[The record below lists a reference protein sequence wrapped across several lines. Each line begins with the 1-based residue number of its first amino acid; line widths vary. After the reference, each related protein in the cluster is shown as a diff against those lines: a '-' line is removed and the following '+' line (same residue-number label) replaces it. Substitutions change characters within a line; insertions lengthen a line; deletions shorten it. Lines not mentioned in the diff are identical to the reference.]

1 MELKD
6 LQGTAA
12 LARLNM
18 RDEELEKILPAFNE
32 MLSFFAQ
39 MQEGCNGA
47 ANAGAANAAS
57 ATGTESAAP
66 EITVTADRLR
76 PDTAPAGET
85 LSEVMLAQAPECD
98 GRFIVIPNVL

>member
-18 RDEELEKILPAFNE
+18 GDEELEKIFPAFNE
-32 MLSFFAQ
+32 MLSFFAL
-39 MQEGCNGA
+39 MQEGVNEGGA
-47 ANAGAANAAS
+47 
-57 ATGTESAAP
+57 EAAP
-66 EITVTADRLR
+66 ETTVTADRLR
-76 PDTAPAGET
+76 PDTAPAGENISESM
-85 LSEVMLAQAPECD
+85 LSQAPDCD